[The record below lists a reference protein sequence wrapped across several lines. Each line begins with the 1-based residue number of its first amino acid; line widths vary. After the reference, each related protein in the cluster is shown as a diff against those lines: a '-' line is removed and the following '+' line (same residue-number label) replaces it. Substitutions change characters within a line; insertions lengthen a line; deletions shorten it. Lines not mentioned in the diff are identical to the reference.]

1 MRVFVTGATGF
12 IGCAVTRE
20 LIAHGHEVVGLAR
33 SDRAADTLRQA
44 GVEPHLGSLYDLD
57 SLRRGAESADGVIHL
72 AFTFALT
79 ELPLRRLMGVFLGG
93 APTGIPMR
101 VMGALMR
108 TDRLGIDALGDAL
121 KDSGRP
127 LVTTFGVMGLAA
139 SGVRAAR
146 PATEADAPD
155 PASPGYGRALNEQ
168 AVDVWAAKGVR
179 ASLVR
184 LAPSVHGDGDKGL
197 VPQLIAA
204 ARKRGEA
211 IYVGD
216 GENRW
221 SGVHRDDAATLFRL
235 ALERGTAGA
244 RYHGVADEGV
254 PFRSIADLI
263 GHRLGVPVRSRTL
276 TEATRRLGWFGPFI
290 AVDNPASS
298 AQTQRDL
305 GWCPSGPSLVPDLDR
320 DIYFA
325 Q

>member
-127 LVTTFGVMGLAA
+127 
-139 SGVRAAR
+139 
-146 PATEADAPD
+146 
-155 PASPGYGRALNEQ
+155 
-168 AVDVWAAKGVR
+168 W
-179 ASLVR
+179 
-184 LAPSVHGDGDKGL
+184 
-197 VPQLIAA
+197 
-204 ARKRGEA
+204 
-211 IYVGD
+211 
-216 GENRW
+216 
-221 SGVHRDDAATLFRL
+221 
-235 ALERGTAGA
+235 
-244 RYHGVADEGV
+244 
-254 PFRSIADLI
+254 
-263 GHRLGVPVRSRTL
+263 
-276 TEATRRLGWFGPFI
+276 
-290 AVDNPASS
+290 
-298 AQTQRDL
+298 
-305 GWCPSGPSLVPDLDR
+305 
-320 DIYFA
+320 
-325 Q
+325 